1 MGAILTDEVPVLEI
15 LKPTGYNCPEDLM
28 SKTWGDIKGADLDVE
43 ANHAAEIKANGTI
56 VINPTEGKDAMKKVT
71 ATVDVNS
78 KMLGWVNDTVTVY
91 TLTAAPALTDKAIV
105 GSATGVSQE
114 AITAVGDEYATITVD
129 ATVYTRD
136 DTKDITLQLTY

>member
-1 MGAILTDEVPVLEI
+1 MGAILTDDVPVLEI

-28 SKTWGDIKGADLDVE
+28 GKTWGDIKETEADIE
-43 ANHAAEIKANGTI
+43 ENHAAEITANGTI

-78 KMLGWVNDTVTVY
+78 KLLAWKNDTVSVY
-91 TLTAAPALTDKAIV
+91 TLTATPALTDKAIV

-129 ATVYTRD
+129 SVVYTRD
-136 DTKDITLQLTY
+136 DTGDITL